1 MDNTDQSL
9 VSVTFS
15 IGCDCDLFAKA
26 QVGGELLRC
35 LSKRLRT
42 LWAIDMCESHDLRTA
57 VNQNLEGVV
66 TFPSNSPGPSTFPQP
81 ERHRMSPMVLTA
93 RANDITYMQNIK

>member
-57 VNQNLEGVV
+57 VNQNLEGVAILDTGDLPV
-66 TFPSNSPGPSTFPQP
+66 KQSGAVNLPA
-81 ERHRMSPMVLTA
+81 A
-93 RANDITYMQNIK
+93 RKAQNEPYGSDCAG